1 MDVELIKLENAF
13 KKLNE
18 ASLIAGHFLVALN
31 RMFADTCREA
41 VRKHYSNNWLKMH
54 GYPMRRKVR

>member
-18 ASLIAGHFLVALN
+18 ASLNTDHFFVALN
-31 RMFADTCREA
+31 RMFTDICREA